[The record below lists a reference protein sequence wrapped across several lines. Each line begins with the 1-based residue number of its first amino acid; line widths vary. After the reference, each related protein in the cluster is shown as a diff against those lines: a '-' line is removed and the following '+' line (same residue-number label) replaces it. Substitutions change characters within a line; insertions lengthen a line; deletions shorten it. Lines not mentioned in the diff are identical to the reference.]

1 MAECTGHD
9 DACTES
15 TSSLRLTFSLHRVV
29 GRWWVQVVGQSIGS
43 IAVAAHT
50 KEGIP
55 ADTVNLQHKTTC
67 MS

>member
-1 MAECTGHD
+1 MAERAGHD

-15 TSSLRLTFSLHRVV
+15 ASSLRITFSLHRVV
-29 GRWWVQVVGQSIGS
+29 GRWRVQVVGQSIGF

-55 ADTVNLQHKTTC
+55 ADTLNLQHKTTG